1 MTTKRKNTS
10 LESDL
15 TKRTKYSKEDL
26 EVSKLEKDYDKLIE
40 LLTENN
46 INDNIDN
53 PVMYALEFLKSVFPK
68 NLFENLPEIIH
79 LHQLYTLFKNRTQVD
94 LEIDSLRTECKILLF
109 HFESSND
116 KEILICFTDK
126 FKEYVQNEVKEN
138 CKNKALIDKFL
149 DRILAENRLNI
160 DSEVLIQDYRLTD
173 NDISSLVQAGLLSIK
188 DSSSFWF
195 SIPNLGKFRRIL
207 TSTRKSLIDL
217 LRRQKYKEINL
228 KLFFDSLLIK
238 KHKNFKT
245 INRLGVIYAS
255 CDLIGNDSIRIVK
268 SPIGLT
274 IKLST

>member
-1 MTTKRKNTS
+1 MATKRKSTS
-10 LESDL
+10 IESDL
-15 TKRTKYSKEDL
+15 TKRTKYSKGDL
-26 EVSKLEKDYDKLIE
+26 EISKLEKDYDKLIE
-40 LLTENN
+40 LLSENFMA
-46 INDNIDN
+46 DNVEN
-53 PVMYALEFLKSVFPK
+53 PVMYALDFLKSVFPK
-68 NLFENLPEIIH
+68 NIFENLPEIIH

-116 KEILICFTDK
+116 KEILICFTEK
-126 FKEYVQNEVKEN
+126 FKEYVQNEVGEN
-138 CKNKALIDKFL
+138 CKNKALIDIFL
-149 DRILAENRLNI
+149 NKILPENRLNI

-173 NDISSLVQAGLLSIK
+173 SDISSLVQVGLLAIK
-188 DSSSFWF
+188 DSSTFWF

-245 INRLGVIYAS
+245 VNSLGVIYAT

-268 SPIGLT
+268 SPMGLT
-274 IKLST
+274 IKLNA